1 MKIQTPETK
10 EDLQKRLRRI
20 EGQIRGIQRM
30 LDEDR
35 DCREIVQQLSA
46 SQAALRSAT
55 NNFVH
60 GQARECLLQTT
71 SLDMAERAALVD
83 DLFNLIGAAG

>member
-1 MKIQTPETK
+1 ML
-10 EDLQKRLRRI
+10 ED
-20 EGQIRGIQRM
+20 
-30 LDEDR
+30 DR

-60 GQARECLLQTT
+60 DHARECLLQSQ
-71 SLDMAERAALVD
+71 SLESAEQAALVD
-83 DLFNLIGAAG
+83 DLFNLIGVSSR